1 MEVHLGRGRSTAVR
15 RWCARRCV
23 PAGLF
28 LPGALWAEETAKP
41 SYRDGGDT
49 RTDGAGYPFDLPLRK
64 LIFTYDDQ
72 GRKVR
77 TQEGFW
83 TIWGDGGGYE
93 PEWDFP
99 AENTLHYA
107 YSGFNVIAEA
117 DQHLTKQKTYLW
129 GLDEGEM
136 NDFRNTA
143 GWSSIGRG
151 ETQKTS
157 RLDV

>member
-1 MEVHLGRGRSTAVR
+1 M
-15 RWCARRCV
+15 
-23 PAGLF
+23 
-28 LPGALWAEETAKP
+28 
-41 SYRDGGDT
+41 
-49 RTDGAGYPFDLPLRK
+49 
-64 LIFTYDDQ
+64 IFTYDDQ